1 VSELHQV
8 ARVGAEDVNVS
19 IAFTSRLGKKVEEEN
34 DDKMKEKKNR
44 RNEMLDVRGRSGER
58 RVEGDVL
65 LIEMKKLPF
74 KDWAV

>member
-1 VSELHQV
+1 
-8 ARVGAEDVNVS
+8 
-19 IAFTSRLGKKVEEEN
+19 
-34 DDKMKEKKNR
+34 
-44 RNEMLDVRGRSGER
+44 MLDVRGRSGER